1 MRHTRSALDARLN
14 RHFESEPMSEDATT
28 DVSKLTFEQALDQL
42 EKIVNDLERGD
53 VELEESIKTY
63 ERGEA
68 LKKHCAKL
76 LSAAEDK
83 VEKIRVGADGSAK
96 GTEPLDA

>member
-1 MRHTRSALDARLN
+1 MMA
-14 RHFESEPMSEDATT
+14 EEKT
-28 DVSKLTFEQALDQL
+28 DVSKLSFEQALDQL

-53 VELEESIKTY
+53 VPLEESIKIY
-63 ERGEA
+63 EQGEA

-76 LSAAEDK
+76 LQAAEDK

-96 GTEPLDA
+96 GSEPLDS